1 MQKLEPYHVSEGF
14 CYWEKILSNLM
25 GGRIHLAHSFIGFG
39 PQSLVPLCLGKRL
52 VCGGDALLSH
62 GGQEGGRGKYF

>member
-1 MQKLEPYHVSEGF
+1 MLVRVFATGTKSFQKH
-14 CYWEKILSNLM
+14 LM

-39 PQSLVPLCLGKRL
+39 PQSLGPLCLGKLL
-52 VCGGDALLSH
+52 VCGGGALLSH